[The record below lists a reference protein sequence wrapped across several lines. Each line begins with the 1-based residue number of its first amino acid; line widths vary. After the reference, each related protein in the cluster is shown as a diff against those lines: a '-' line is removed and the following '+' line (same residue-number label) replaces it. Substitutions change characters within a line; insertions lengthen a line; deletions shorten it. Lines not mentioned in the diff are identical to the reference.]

1 MGEHVVILWEH
12 SRVLISQSKRTI
24 SVKIELP
31 IENLTSSY
39 CMYGV
44 STE

>member
-12 SRVLISQSKRTI
+12 SRVQISQSKGTI
-24 SVKIELP
+24 SVKIKLP

-39 CMYGV
+39 YMYGV
-44 STE
+44 PTE